1 MTQELSDKLFFE
13 GISSLGLK
21 PAVLEAIVDIHKIV
35 YSENSL
41 NEGVQTVECFVAE
54 FNNPEEAMEQEYNFR
69 SAHGHQYDSFH
80 VGNKVAV
87 YPTEC
92 REKVEEF
99 LGKPVVTKSVI
110 HPWAGTTQLD
120 SVLNEG
126 VLNEGVLNE
135 GVLGTLAKLGLGIGA
150 GVILLTGG
158 QALER
163 SNITHKPFPSSLAH
177 VVGADAGYIVNAAK
191 SVKDSVLG
199 VGDAVV
205 DIGKDVEKG
214 YNKTNPSKPAP
225 AKNAPQKPIK
235 RVAGK

>member
-1 MTQELSDKLFFE
+1 MTQEMSDKLFFE

-21 PAVLEAIVDIHKIV
+21 PAVIEAIVDIHKIV
-35 YSENSL
+35 YKEKVL

-126 VLNEGVLNE
+126 ALNE

-163 SNITHKPFPSSLAH
+163 SNIKNERFISSLAH
-177 VVGADAGYIVNAAK
+177 VAGADAGSIVNAAK
-191 SVKDSVLG
+191 SVKNSVLG

-214 YNKTNPSKPAP
+214 YNKTNPNKPAP
-225 AKNAPQKPIK
+225 AKK
-235 RVAGK
+235 RVASK